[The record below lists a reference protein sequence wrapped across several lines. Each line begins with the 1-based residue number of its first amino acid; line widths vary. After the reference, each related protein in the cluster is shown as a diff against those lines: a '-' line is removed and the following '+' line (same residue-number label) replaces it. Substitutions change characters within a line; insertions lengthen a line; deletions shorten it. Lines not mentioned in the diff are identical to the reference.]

1 MIRSRDVNWDT
12 EEVEDS
18 RRLYFTFFQYVEVQ
32 VIHMVKPLLAQ
43 SRDFIFIYF
52 IINKCHLFL
61 HHSCLKTSSN
71 IS

>member
-12 EEVEDS
+12 EEDS

-32 VIHMVKPLLAQ
+32 VIHVVKPLLAQ
-43 SRDFIFIYF
+43 SRDLIFIYF

-61 HHSCLKTSSN
+61 HHSCLKTSLKSFW
-71 IS
+71 